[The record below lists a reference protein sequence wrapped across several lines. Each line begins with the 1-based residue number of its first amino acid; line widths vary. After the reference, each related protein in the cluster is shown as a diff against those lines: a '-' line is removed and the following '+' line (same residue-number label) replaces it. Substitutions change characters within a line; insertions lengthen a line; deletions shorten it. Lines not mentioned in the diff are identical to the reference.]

1 MAITYL
7 EPALYQ
13 NGSKKYDIP
22 SKGTDQKITLSALDI
37 PGFLSSDVGNLLTT
51 GTDGKLL
58 QTADVECTFRV
69 ADLLSEEDGNIVGLS
84 IEDGKLFASQ
94 CVLQVSDWLSQD
106 VNNGLGLGTDGKFWF
121 DNTLDC
127 EINLSNLLST
137 DADNAIK
144 LSLVDGKLKA
154 VLAEECS
161 VNVISLLSTKTDNRI
176 VINDTDG
183 KLYLPPY
190 DCQFDLIDLIS
201 SNTWNRLRVNS
212 ESGGDGKLMVLCE
225 DQVSSIE
232 NNRLKANTDGDHKF
246 YVRPTDLISTDASP
260 GLKVGTDGGLVVD
273 IASGV
278 DASGLLVATTSGSID
293 LDWVGLLNKFFSA
306 ENFKLIESN
315 VIPYGGTWAYIA
327 FRAEYDG
334 DLPGD
339 EENGYNFVQ
348 SIAGVGLTAGGTVIS
363 AAAHGPVNRM
373 IIWRVS

>member
-7 EPALYQ
+7 EPALLQ
-13 NGSKKYDIP
+13 PGSKKYDVP

-84 IEDGKLFASQ
+84 TEDGKLFASQ
-94 CVLQVSDWLSQD
+94 CVLQVADWLSQD

-127 EINLSNLLST
+127 EINLSNLLSK
-137 DADNAIK
+137 DGDNAIT
-144 LSLVDGKLKA
+144 LSLSDGKLKA

-161 VNVISLLSTKTDNRI
+161 VNITNLLSPETDNRI
-176 VINDTDG
+176 VLNKDDG

-190 DCQFDLIDLIS
+190 DCQFDLAAMIS

-225 DQVSSIE
+225 EQVSSIAD
-232 NNRLKANTDGDHKF
+232 NRLKTHTAGDHKF
-246 YVRPTDLISTDASP
+246 YLRPTDLISTDASP
-260 GLKVGTDGGLVVD
+260 GLKLGTDGGLVVD
-273 IASGV
+273 IASGT
-278 DASGLLVATTSGSID
+278 DSSNLLVVNNSGSID

-339 EENGYNFVQ
+339 EEAGSNFVQ

-363 AAAHGPVNRM
+363 NATHGPVNRM